1 MKKPS
6 VPVTVV
12 ILDKEFRIACA
23 PDERDDLI
31 RASNYLSDKMREV
44 RDSGRLIGLDRV
56 AVMAALNIANELLQE
71 RAAGGGSAPAADSQQ
86 VRTRL
91 HNLHQKVEKALNA
104 GRQMEF

>member
-23 PDERDDLI
+23 MEERDDLI
-31 RASNYLSDKMREV
+31 RAANYLSDKMREV

-56 AVMAALNIANELLQE
+56 AVMAALNIANELLRE
-71 RAAGGGSAPAADSQQ
+71 RSSATGVAVSADSQQ
-86 VRTRL
+86 VRTRIHSL
-91 HNLHQKVEKALNA
+91 NQRVEAKLNS

>member
-6 VPVTVV
+6 VPVTVM
-12 ILDKEFRIACA
+12 ILDKEFRVACS

-31 RASNYLSDKMREV
+31 RAANYLSDKMREV

-56 AVMAALNIANELLQE
+56 AVMAALNIANELLQT
-71 RAAGGGSAPAADSQQ
+71 RAGGGAPLVANDTQ
-86 VRTRL
+86 VSSRIR
-91 HNLHQKVEKALNA
+91 NLQNKVESALNA

>member
-1 MKKPS
+1 LKKPS

-71 RAAGGGSAPAADSQQ
+71 RATGGGSAPAADSQQ
-86 VRTRL
+86 VRARL